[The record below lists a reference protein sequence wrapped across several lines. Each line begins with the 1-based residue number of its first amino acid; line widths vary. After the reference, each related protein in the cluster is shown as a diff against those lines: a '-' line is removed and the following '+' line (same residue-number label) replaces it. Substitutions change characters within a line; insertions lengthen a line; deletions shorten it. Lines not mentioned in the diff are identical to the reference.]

1 LERYFYAYKRWR
13 NNKTLII
20 GGITLG
26 KVKTE
31 QIKRTGKELMA
42 RFPSKFSSNFDE
54 NKKIVDMLT
63 AGTTTRVRNKV
74 AGYITR
80 TVALSEAGSE
90 IEVDSDDLDEE

>member
-1 LERYFYAYKRWR
+1 M
-13 NNKTLII
+13 II
-20 GGITLG
+20 GGISLG

-31 QIKRTGKELMA
+31 QIKRTGKELMT

-54 NKKIVDMLT
+54 NKKVVDSLT
-63 AGTTTRVRNKV
+63 SGTTTRIRNKV

-90 IEVDSDDLDEE
+90 IEVDTDDLEEE